1 MFGIKLPEI
10 ILIFEARCDL
20 ERKKIYGTISNCLI
34 KNTKALAFLP
44 RVKGYKLLDSNTV
57 SSSIMLHEQHVD
69 TMIQSEHNQIYPM
82 ETLVFSIYGNA
93 RAVTIDNDPY
103 WPLRL

>member
-1 MFGIKLPEI
+1 M
-10 ILIFEARCDL
+10 
-20 ERKKIYGTISNCLI
+20 
-34 KNTKALAFLP
+34 
-44 RVKGYKLLDSNTV
+44 
-57 SSSIMLHEQHVD
+57 MLHEQHVN
-69 TMIQSEHNQIYPM
+69 TLIQSEHNQQIYPM